1 MNRIESYMRIVSV
14 TEGASQ
20 NMARGLNTG
29 DLKIKHLKTGCLRI
43 KTGGASTG
51 MTRPSRQ
58 FIPVHLLIQRGVL
71 PDRAHQKL
79 NKWGLSEK

>member
-1 MNRIESYMRIVSV
+1 MGIAEYDK
-14 TEGASQ
+14 GLK
-20 NMARGLNTG
+20 RGGLK
-29 DLKIKHLKTGCLRI
+29 KIKHLKTGRLRI
-43 KTGGASTG
+43 NTGGVSTG

-58 FIPVHLLIQRGVL
+58 FIPVHLLIKRGVL